1 MCFSMHKGGRCDGR
15 CITGVII
22 AIIFGALFIWM
33 LAAGFL
39 IQAAGN
45 SFTAFAYYLVA
56 LVFAVAACMSCHHAM
71 RCGESK
77 GLVAR
82 ITKPLKRR

>member
-1 MCFSMHKGGRCDGR
+1 MCHMHSGGKCDGR

-39 IQAAGN
+39 IQLAGN
-45 SFTAFAYYLVA
+45 AFTAFAYYLVA
-56 LVFAVAACMSCHHAM
+56 LVFAVAAKMAKWHAM

-82 ITKPLKRR
+82 LTKPLKRR